1 MTYAAAQRFCE
12 WFSDQQQHPYRL
24 ATAKEWRAA
33 LGEQK
38 ISAHQ
43 AWLKGNSLAAPHLVG
58 ALEANENGFHDM
70 IGNVEEWVFD
80 SENPRGTT
88 LGGSFEDDLAE
99 LMKDLSGHYDVAWQ
113 ARDPQWPKS
122 SWWMSDA
129 GFVGF
134 RIVTDSKP

>member
-1 MTYAAAQRFCE
+1 
-12 WFSDQQQHPYRL
+12 
-24 ATAKEWRAA
+24 
-33 LGEQK
+33 
-38 ISAHQ
+38 
-43 AWLKGNSLAAPHLVG
+43 
-58 ALEANENGFHDM
+58 M

-88 LGGSFEDDLAE
+88 LGGSFEDNLPE
-99 LMKDLSGHYDVAWQ
+99 LMEDLSGHYDVAWQ